1 MKGGFNME
9 IKPIRTEEEYR
20 NYLEE
25 IHSLFDADPNSPEGD
40 RLDVLV
46 TLVEAYENKHYPAS
60 LPDPI
65 EAIEYHMERLG
76 LTRKDM
82 EQYIGGPSRVSEILN
97 RKRPL
102 NLRMIRNLHK
112 GLGISLEVLF
122 QEYGV
127 ESAEE
132 PNYGSMFLSFVTGLQ
147 PFQLSSAGSADKI
160 YPKPI
165 RKSANVLEIGRLDR
179 PDLTPSSSTS
189 IPPSFSIANA
199 YNATES
205 ERITQ

>member
-1 MKGGFNME
+1 MKGGFGME
-9 IKPIRTEEEYR
+9 IKRIRTEEDYR

-25 IHSLFDADPNSPEGD
+25 IHSLFDADPDSPEGE

-46 TLVEAYENKHYPAS
+46 TLVEAYEAKHYPAS
-60 LPDPI
+60 LPDPV

-112 GLGISLEVLF
+112 GLGISLEVL
-122 QEYGV
+122 
-127 ESAEE
+127 
-132 PNYGSMFLSFVTGLQ
+132 
-147 PFQLSSAGSADKI
+147 
-160 YPKPI
+160 
-165 RKSANVLEIGRLDR
+165 
-179 PDLTPSSSTS
+179 
-189 IPPSFSIANA
+189 
-199 YNATES
+199 
-205 ERITQ
+205 

>member
-1 MKGGFNME
+1 MKGGFGME
-9 IKPIRTEEEYR
+9 IKPIRTDEDYR
-20 NYLEE
+20 NALERIYL
-25 IHSLFDADPNSPEGD
+25 LFDADPNSLEGQE
-40 RLDVLV
+40 LDVLV
-46 TLVEAYENKHYPAS
+46 TLVEAYESKYYPAS

-76 LTRKDM
+76 LTRKDL

-122 QEYGV
+122 QEYAV
-127 ESAEE
+127 ESPELD
-132 PNYGSMFLSFVTGLQ
+132 YSSMFLSFVTGPQ
-147 PFQLSSAGSADKI
+147 PFELSGAGTADKT
-160 YPKPI
+160 YPRPTP
-165 RKSANVLEIGRLDR
+165 KSANVLEISKVSKPNLMA
-179 PDLTPSSSTS
+179 SSSTS
-189 IPPSFSIANA
+189 LPPLFSMVNA

>member
-1 MKGGFNME
+1 ME
-9 IKPIRTEEEYR
+9 IKPIRTEEDYR

-25 IHSLFDADPNSPEGD
+25 IHSLFDANPGSPEGE

-46 TLVEAYENKHYPAS
+46 TLVEGYEANHYPVS

-65 EAIEYHMERLG
+65 SAIEFHMERLG
-76 LTRKDM
+76 LTRKDL
-82 EQYIGGPSRVSEILN
+82 ESYIGGPSRVSEILN
-97 RKRPL
+97 HKRPL

-122 QEYGV
+122 QEYPV

-132 PNYGSMFLSFVTGLQ
+132 PDDNSFFFSFVTGLQ
-147 PFQLSSAGSADKI
+147 LFELSGAGSADKT
-160 YPKPI
+160 YPKPA
-165 RKSANVLEIGRLDR
+165 RKSGDVLEIRRIGK
-179 PDLTPSSSTS
+179 PNLTPSSSTS
-189 IPPSFSIANA
+189 FPPSFSILNA
-199 YNATES
+199 YSTTES